1 MPTGAIVAP
10 VILASNKTK
19 LLWFK
24 GDKTKLLWFKGDK
37 TKLSQFKGDKTAW
50 PVYLSIGNIVS
61 STQVFMCLF
70 PRWCHLKTIRWV
82 DTACSII
89 A

>member
-1 MPTGAIVAP
+1 MPAGAIVAP
-10 VILASNKTK
+10 MILASNKTK

-50 PVYLSIGNIVS
+50 PVYLSIGNISKHIQRQPSQHASVLLRYL
-61 STQVFMCLF
+61 C
-70 PRWCHLKTIRWV
+70 
-82 DTACSII
+82 ACFQDGVI
-89 A
+89 